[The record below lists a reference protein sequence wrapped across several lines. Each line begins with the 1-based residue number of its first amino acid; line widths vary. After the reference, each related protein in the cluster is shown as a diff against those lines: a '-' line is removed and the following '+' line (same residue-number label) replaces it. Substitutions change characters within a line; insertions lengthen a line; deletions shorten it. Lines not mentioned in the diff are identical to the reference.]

1 MKMKKLLLPILS
13 FFIFSCAHAENDR
26 AFFWKVN
33 KGEDE
38 AEQSTVY
45 LMGSIHFADET
56 FYPLRPEIERAF
68 DESEYLVVEL
78 NVNNSDPEAYNQLL
92 SQKGMYT
99 DGKTIKD
106 AISDE
111 TWQQLHQR
119 LRQLNVSY
127 DAVKYYKPGVLVLTI
142 SAVQVMQMGF
152 DPQLG
157 LDVYFLTK
165 AAQQPEKKIIE
176 FETLEQQVALFLD
189 IPDGELLIKESLHS
203 LDESDAMMADMVKY
217 WKQGDDSYMNKL
229 LFEDTLTDYPA
240 FGEIYG
246 RLFYERNRKMV
257 SKIDDMLK
265 QASETKHSYFVVVG
279 SGHLVGEKGIVNSL
293 KEMGYEV
300 KRQ

>member
-1 MKMKKLLLPILS
+1 MKRLLLPILS

-26 AFFWKVN
+26 AFFWKVS

-38 AEQSTVY
+38 AKQSTVY

-78 NVNNSDPEAYNQLL
+78 NVNNSDPDAYNRLL

-111 TWQQLHQR
+111 TWQQLRQR

-157 LDVYFLTK
+157 LDIYFLTK

-176 FETLEQQVALFLD
+176 FETLEQQVELFLD

-203 LDESDAMMADMVKY
+203 LQESDEMMADMVHY
-217 WKQGDDSYMNKL
+217 WKLGDDSYMSKL
-229 LFEDTLTDYPA
+229 LFEDSLVDYPA
-240 FGEIYG
+240 FGAIYD
-246 RLFYERNRKMV
+246 RLFYDRNRKMV
-257 SKIDDMLK
+257 SKIDAMLK
-265 QASETKHSYFVVVG
+265 QASDTERSYFVVVG

-293 KEMGYEV
+293 KQMGYEV